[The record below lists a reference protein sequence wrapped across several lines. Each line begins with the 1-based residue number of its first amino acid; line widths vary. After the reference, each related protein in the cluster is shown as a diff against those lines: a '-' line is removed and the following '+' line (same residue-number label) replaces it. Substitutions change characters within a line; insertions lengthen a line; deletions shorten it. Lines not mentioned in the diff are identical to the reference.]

1 MERHM
6 KSLAIFGTTLFIT
19 TSPAFA
25 KTGFGALDSITGMF
39 SAAGSNT
46 FWLLIAAVAF
56 VIYIA
61 GSAHRA

>member
-1 MERHM
+1 M
-6 KSLAIFGTTLFIT
+6 KSLAIFGTAFLIT

-25 KTGFGALDSITGMF
+25 KTGVGALDSITGMF
-39 SAAGSNT
+39 SAAGSNVA
-46 FWLLIAAVAF
+46 WLLIAAVAF